1 MRRLTVCTIAIL
13 VLLSTR
19 IVLAQTTARESAGA
33 LGSLSGFV
41 LNPWITPAL
50 VLLGMVL
57 IIAELVS
64 IGSWGATGTAGVL
77 CLGAVVGS
85 SILAGVAVTV
95 GLALLLVGTA
105 LMLIES
111 RVLPG
116 KGISAVAG
124 LACLFMGLYWTLG
137 GASVGVAYAA
147 SVSTLFTVLAAVA
160 FLVHLPTNSAWA
172 VAGRRVEMHEQHRE
186 VTGASTGHAAM
197 THLEPEPPRTHDRKV
212 PGHDTDYRH
221 TEAGDDDQITNRNG

>member
-95 GLALLLVGTA
+95 GLALLLGCTRTA
-105 LMLIES
+105 FELMTSPAHRAEYRAAQGDFPMDLGVIGEGY
-111 RVLPG
+111 PG
-116 KGISAVAG
+116 WPLERVAG
-124 LACLFMGLYWTLG
+124 LYLLACLLTPVVALVAHRLLG
-137 GASVGVAYAA
+137 RA
-147 SVSTLFTVLAAVA
+147 
-160 FLVHLPTNSAWA
+160 
-172 VAGRRVEMHEQHRE
+172 R
-186 VTGASTGHAAM
+186 
-197 THLEPEPPRTHDRKV
+197 
-212 PGHDTDYRH
+212 
-221 TEAGDDDQITNRNG
+221 